1 MNKKASLSIIFL
13 TVFIDLLGF
22 GILIPILPTFAAKDL
37 GISDFGIGVIVA
49 IFSFVQFIF
58 NPYLGKMSD
67 KFGRRPL
74 ILITLLISSISYIIF
89 AFAHSFWMLFFA
101 RLLAGVGGSNI
112 GVAQAYVAD
121 VTSKE
126 KRSKGMG
133 IIGAAFGL
141 GFVFGPMIGGILS
154 KFGYSAVGFASA
166 SFSFLAFGFAY
177 FLLPESIKDKS
188 KSVERKFEII
198 NLSLVK
204 RILTDKVVGLFVIIF
219 FIIVFSMANIYGTFS
234 LMGYKV
240 YNFSDLQIGYLFGII
255 GLIGAVI
262 QGGLINKLN
271 KIFSDKLLILIG
283 IFLMI
288 PGLGLLPYGQNFL
301 GVAIIASVLAI
312 GTGLLQPTVL
322 SMISKLSPDNE
333 QGSILGMNQSFASLA
348 RVLGPLW
355 GGFAYDF
362 IGFQFPFLTGAV
374 FTLVTFLI
382 ALVLLNSLVLKES

>member
-1 MNKKASLSIIFL
+1 
-13 TVFIDLLGF
+13 
-22 GILIPILPTFAAKDL
+22 
-37 GISDFGIGVIVA
+37 
-49 IFSFVQFIF
+49 
-58 NPYLGKMSD
+58 
-67 KFGRRPL
+67 
-74 ILITLLISSISYIIF
+74 
-89 AFAHSFWMLFFA
+89 
-101 RLLAGVGGSNI
+101 
-112 GVAQAYVAD
+112 
-121 VTSKE
+121 
-126 KRSKGMG
+126 
-133 IIGAAFGL
+133 
-141 GFVFGPMIGGILS
+141 
-154 KFGYSAVGFASA
+154 
-166 SFSFLAFGFAY
+166 
-177 FLLPESIKDKS
+177 
-188 KSVERKFEII
+188 
-198 NLSLVK
+198 
-204 RILTDKVVGLFVIIF
+204 
-219 FIIVFSMANIYGTFS
+219 
-234 LMGYKV
+234 MGYKV